1 MTKTTRTTKPRR
13 EAAAQTAPSFYLEQL
28 ITALDVP
35 PDLVQAL
42 LERGRLY
49 TIDEA
54 QKIINNYLT
63 RKV

>member
-1 MTKTTRTTKPRR
+1 MTKTAKTTKSGR
-13 EAAAQTAPSFYLEQL
+13 EAAAQAAPSFYLEQL
-28 ITALDVP
+28 TAALDAP

>member
-1 MTKTTRTTKPRR
+1 MTKTTKTRR
-13 EAAAQTAPSFYLEQL
+13 EAAAQAAPSFYLEQL
-28 ITALDVP
+28 TAALDAP

-42 LERGRLY
+42 LESGRLY